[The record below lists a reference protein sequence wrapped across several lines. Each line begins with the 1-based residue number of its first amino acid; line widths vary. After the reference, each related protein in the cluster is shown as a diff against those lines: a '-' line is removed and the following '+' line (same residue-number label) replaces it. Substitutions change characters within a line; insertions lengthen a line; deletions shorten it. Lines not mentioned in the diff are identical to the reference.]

1 MSRPGPA
8 LAATTAAVLAGCYAP
23 PPFQCDPATGA
34 CTPVDAAQ
42 APPDADGKDGGGGGG
57 CGGMSLV
64 ADEFGGATP
73 GPVWGWVF
81 NDQGTTLDVAGGELV
96 LTPSQTG
103 PRYAGVMTERHYDL
117 RGDAVAMDIPQVVAD
132 APGTE
137 VLLRAMR
144 GNWSDGSITMAYAEG
159 RLRFIRVENG
169 DDVLNMDVAYDP
181 VAHRHWRLREDGGVV
196 HFETSPDGQAWTS
209 RATTAAPTW
218 AAFAAVEI
226 SAGRWDNDTAS
237 VPVGAARI
245 ASVNGGTPRGSYC
258 KASSLTD
265 DFAIDGPAGLP
276 WLRSFDDGT
285 CAVRQAGGRAVIDAP
300 AGSRRCALVSSAA
313 YDLDRSAVSVQAV
326 AVPAPAA
333 AAAYLAAFEDDDS
346 YVELVVQAGACL
358 VNRNDDLVQT
368 QLPCTTAYPAGTL
381 YWRIASPAAGV
392 VEYDVSPDGEN
403 WTQVLRDAE
412 STVDLSAVDIELGF
426 RAPPA
431 GTDSG
436 LRFDNYNLLPP

>member
-1 MSRPGPA
+1 
-8 LAATTAAVLAGCYAP
+8 
-23 PPFQCDPATGA
+23 
-34 CTPVDAAQ
+34 
-42 APPDADGKDGGGGGG
+42 
-57 CGGMSLV
+57 
-64 ADEFGGATP
+64 
-73 GPVWGWVF
+73 VWGWVF
-81 NDQGTTLDVAGGELV
+81 NDQGTTLDVADGELV

-159 RLRFIRVENG
+159 RLWFIRVENG

-226 SAGRWDNDTAS
+226 SAGHWDNDTAS

-265 DFAIDGPAGLP
+265 DFAIDGPAGLS

-285 CAVRQAGGRAVIDAP
+285 CTVRQAGGQAVIDAP

-346 YVELVVQAGACL
+346 YVRFLVQAGGCT
-358 VNRNDDLVQT
+358 VQRNDDGMDAWF
-368 QLPCTTAYPAGTL
+368 PCTTAYPAGTR
-381 YWRIASPAAGV
+381 YWRIASPSASV
-392 VEYDVSPDGEN
+392 VEYEVSPDGRS
-403 WTQVLRDAE
+403 WTQVLRDME
-412 STVDLSAVDIELGF
+412 NTVDLSAVDLELGLDTQPT
-426 RAPPA
+426 AA
-431 GTDSG
+431 ASVAW
-436 LRFDNYNLLPP
+436 FDDVNLLPP